1 MTTPGTRRVLVV
13 DDEAIV
19 RDVLSRYLARE
30 GFEVSEAA
38 DGAEAVRMVKATAP
52 DVIVLDLMLPEISGL
67 EVLRSVRAEGDA
79 RVIVLSA
86 RVSEQERIEGLQLG
100 ADDYV
105 VKPYSPREVVA
116 RVHALLRRVPDAAST
131 EPLSYGRIE
140 IDRVRHEVTI
150 DGQVVHMTL
159 KEYELLVILA
169 EQPGRAFSR
178 PELLSAVWGYLWTG
192 ASETVT
198 VHVRRLREK
207 IERDPSAPSH
217 LVTVR
222 GVGYRFEP

>member
-1 MTTPGTRRVLVV
+1 MRRVLIV
-13 DDEAIV
+13 DDEPIV
-19 RDVLSRYLARE
+19 RDVLSRYLVRD
-30 GFEVSEAA
+30 GFDVAEAA
-38 DGAEAVRMVKATAP
+38 DGAEALRMVEQSSP
-52 DVIVLDLMLPEISGL
+52 DVIVLDLMLPRVSGL
-67 EVLRSVRAEGDA
+67 EVLRSVRSGGETP
-79 RVIVLSA
+79 VIILSA
-86 RVSEQERIEGLQLG
+86 KVSEQERIEGLDLG

-116 RVHALLRRVPDAAST
+116 RVNAVLRRAPGRPGDG
-131 EPLSYGRIE
+131 PLEFGAVR
-140 IDRVRHEVTI
+140 IDRIRHEVTLGG
-150 DGQVVHMTL
+150 DVLHMTL
-159 KEYELLVILA
+159 KEYELLVMLA
-169 EQPGRAFSR
+169 EQPGKAFSR

-207 IERDPSAPSH
+207 IELDPSCPRH

>member
-1 MTTPGTRRVLVV
+1 MRRVLIV
-13 DDEAIV
+13 DDEPIV
-19 RDVLSRYLARE
+19 RDVLSRYLVRD
-30 GFEVSEAA
+30 GFDVAEAA
-38 DGAEAVRMVKATAP
+38 DGAEALRMVEQSSP
-52 DVIVLDLMLPEISGL
+52 DVIVLDLMLPRVSGL
-67 EVLRSVRAEGDA
+67 EVLRSVRSGSETP
-79 RVIVLSA
+79 VIILSA
-86 RVSEQERIEGLQLG
+86 KVSEQERIEGLDLG

-116 RVHALLRRVPDAAST
+116 RVNAVLRRAPGRPGDG
-131 EPLSYGRIE
+131 PLEFGAVR
-140 IDRVRHEVTI
+140 IDRIRHEVTLGG
-150 DGQVVHMTL
+150 DVLHMTL
-159 KEYELLVILA
+159 KEYELLVMLA
-169 EQPGRAFSR
+169 EQPGKAFSR

-207 IERDPSAPSH
+207 IELDPSCPRH

>member
-1 MTTPGTRRVLVV
+1 MRRVLVV
-13 DDEAIV
+13 DDEPIV
-19 RDVLSRYLARE
+19 RDVLSRYLVRD
-30 GFEVSEAA
+30 GFDVAEAA
-38 DGAEAVRMVKATAP
+38 DGAEALRMVEQSSP
-52 DVIVLDLMLPEISGL
+52 DVIVLDLMLPRVSGL
-67 EVLRSVRAEGDA
+67 EVLRSVRSGGETP
-79 RVIVLSA
+79 VIILSA
-86 RVSEQERIEGLQLG
+86 KVSEQERIEGLDLG

-116 RVHALLRRVPDAAST
+116 RVNAVLRRAPGRPGDG
-131 EPLSYGRIE
+131 PLEFGAVR
-140 IDRVRHEVTI
+140 IDRIRHEVTLGG
-150 DGQVVHMTL
+150 DVLHMTL
-159 KEYELLVILA
+159 KEYELLVMLA
-169 EQPGRAFSR
+169 EQPGKAFSR

-207 IERDPSAPSH
+207 IELDPSCPRH